1 MRILFSCFLFLTFVG
16 CSNTADQTRQLE
28 QLQAKVD
35 RLEQLLLTYQTNED
49 QKGELVHVVWFSI
62 KEGISTSDMKPFVDA
77 VKNLGNIKQV
87 KNLRYGKFE
96 DLGDTRALSD
106 YEFVMEMTFQNREYY
121 AQYQAHPIHLE
132 LKQVAGNYVD
142 AAPATYDYTID

>member
-1 MRILFSCFLFLTFVG
+1 MLS
-16 CSNTADQTRQLE
+16 AQDQ
-28 QLQAKVD
+28 D
-35 RLEQLLLTYQTNED
+35 
-49 QKGELVHVVWFSI
+49 GELVHVVWFSI
-62 KEGISTSDMKPFVDA
+62 KEGVSSSDMKPFVAA
-77 VKNLGNIKQV
+77 VENLNNIKQV

-106 YEFVMEMTFQNREYY
+106 YEFVMEMTFANREHY

-132 LKQVAGNYVD
+132 LKQVAGNFVD